1 MAPSKRLRR
10 LIVAIREGDEQRV
23 EETILQFSRKRRIFA
38 PLALAVGA
46 FVMLFSGLRLLV
58 TNWRLMLVQILPAML
73 IWAVTL
79 DLKAHVLAGRQFHM
93 IRGPIVLL
101 VFAGVVLVTT
111 VAFFLNAAFAFAISR
126 PGPPQVAAGFQQ
138 AHDHPAVAWWGAG
151 SGIGLAVAAVL
162 APRWGLG
169 WFTVLLGTVLGIMM
183 VFYVA
188 VPARIV
194 GVQMAKTADSA
205 LSGRDKLAAAAVSGA
220 FGAVLCAP
228 PYVISRTGIVLLDSH
243 DLFGFGVALLVLGL
257 ILQAGVTGAVKAV
270 KVSAKMLVGQSPH
283 KRGDQQEAH
292 PARLAAGRIPC
303 PDEFPPM
310 APRIQPARPAR
321 RPAPAGRAERRRVRR
336 RESETPRHLTAAGQ
350 FR

>member
-1 MAPSKRLRR
+1 MAPSKRLRQ

-23 EETILQFSRKRRIFA
+23 EEVILQLSRRKRIFA

-79 DLKAHVLAGRQFHM
+79 DLKAHVLHGRQFHT

-101 VFAGVVLVTT
+101 IFAAVVLVT
-111 VAFFLNAAFAFAISR
+111 VAAFFLNAAFAFAISR
-126 PGPPQVAAGFQQ
+126 PGPPHVAAGFHQ
-138 AHDHPAVAWWGAG
+138 ARGHPAVIWWGAG
-151 SGIGLAVAAVL
+151 SGVALAVAAVL
-162 APRWGLG
+162 APRWGIG

-183 VFYVA
+183 VCYVA

-194 GVQMAKTADSA
+194 GVQTAKTTASSG
-205 LSGRDKLAAAAVSGA
+205 LSGRDKLAAATVSGA

-228 PYVISRTGIVLLDSH
+228 AYLIARGGIVLLGSH
-243 DLFGFGVALLVLGL
+243 DLFELGAALLVLGL

-270 KVSAKMLVGQSPH
+270 KVSAKLLIGQPPH
-283 KRGDQQEAH
+283 ERGDRQET
-292 PARLAAGRIPC
+292 IP
-303 PDEFPPM
+303 
-310 APRIQPARPAR
+310 
-321 RPAPAGRAERRRVRR
+321 RA
-336 RESETPRHLTAAGQ
+336 
-350 FR
+350 